1 MSVAP
6 FNPGKAASSP
16 VEGEK
21 SHSET
26 RKKVRI
32 LVIQLARLGDT
43 LQSLMA
49 LRAAKQLYPQLEV
62 HMVVRGRF
70 ADAAKNCP
78 WISGV
83 HVLPT
88 DEWIPSILQAMKEK
102 NASLDQVDFRSV
114 IGPAA
119 AWLAPLVDEPWHLA
133 FNWTY
138 SDSSSWLTALIPAYS
153 RYGYIRRK
161 DLSAGAA
168 DGWSHYVQAI
178 VQQQSPQN
186 IHLTD
191 ILTTQLLTALQLHVG
206 DPEQEATSRE
216 TLSHRFFNI
225 PKTALDGIRDEGRE
239 WRDPSRKWIGFQLG
253 AGHPAKSWDSA
264 SWAEL
269 AVRILSRHGECNLVL
284 LGNGEADRKTADH
297 ILEQLRENGLEDRSV
312 LSLVDQTDF
321 QLWAAI
327 VGRSQWIFSGD
338 TSVIHLASVLG
349 TRVVNLSIGPVRH
362 METGPYGNGHFVLQ
376 PDITCAACAG
386 VDGAT
391 SHRCREVITAD
402 IVYATWSYGA
412 SEWAHR
418 RETSF
423 EEHLKQIGSPHIDE
437 KVRIFRSRIRLSEEG
452 GGVNYELVQREK
464 KLLFAEWSA
473 AVTGHVARAWYC
485 GWTPQVAS
493 ETQSTAL
500 NPDLVRDLRKVSESV
515 DVLIK
520 VAEEGRRTSQQIQR
534 EAVRNRTRKV
544 MRVEE
549 RARLQELAL
558 KLSEID
564 RLLERLVRAQP
575 CFSPFLAL
583 QRVMMHNLSGD
594 DISDLGRQS
603 ALVWDQVVSGA
614 RVWRE
619 WLDATTTLI
628 RPRAVQ
634 NLKKEKP
641 SPDLSV

>member
-6 FNPGKAASSP
+6 FNPSKVAHSP

-21 SHSET
+21 SKSEAKQ
-26 RKKVRI
+26 RIRI
-32 LVIQLARLGDT
+32 LVVQLARLGDT

-49 LRAAKQLYPQLEV
+49 LRAAKQLYPQLEI
-62 HMVVRGRF
+62 HLVVRGRF
-70 ADAAKNCP
+70 SDAAKNCP
-78 WISGV
+78 WIHGV

-88 DEWIPSILQAMKEK
+88 DEWIPSILHAMKEK
-102 NASLDQVDFRSV
+102 NASLEQVDFRSV

-119 AWLAPLVDEPWHLA
+119 AWLAPLVDEPWHLV

-138 SDSSSWLTALIPAYS
+138 SDSSSWLAALMPALA

-168 DGWSHYVQAI
+168 DGWSHYIQAI

-216 TLSHRFFNI
+216 SLSHQFFNV
-225 PKTALDGIRDEGRE
+225 PRSTLEGIREEGRE
-239 WRDPSRKWIGFQLG
+239 WRDPSRKWIAFQLG
-253 AGHPAKSWDSA
+253 AGHAAKSWDES

-269 AVRILSRHGECNLVL
+269 AVRILARHGECNLVL
-284 LGNGEADRKTADH
+284 LGNGEADRRAAAH
-297 ILEQLRENGLEDRSV
+297 VLEQLRENGLEDRCV

-327 VGRSQWIFSGD
+327 IGRSQWVFSGD

-349 TRVVNLSIGPVRH
+349 TRIINLSIGPVRH
-362 METGPYGNGHFVLQ
+362 TETGPYGNGHFVLQ
-376 PDITCAACAG
+376 PDITCAVCAG
-386 VDGAT
+386 VEGAAV
-391 SHRCREVITAD
+391 HRCREAITPD
-402 IVYATWSYGA
+402 IVYATWSYGS

-423 EEHLKQIGSPHIDE
+423 EEHLRQIGSPGIDE
-437 KVRIFRSRIRLSEEG
+437 KVRIFRSRIRLSDEG
-452 GGVNYELVQREK
+452 GGVTYEPVQTTK

-473 AVTGHVARAWYC
+473 AVTGHMARAWYC
-485 GWTPQVAS
+485 GWTPRVAV
-493 ETQSTAL
+493 ETSAGAM
-500 NPDLVRDLRKVSESV
+500 NPELVRDLRKVSESV
-515 DVLIK
+515 EVLIK
-520 VAEEGRRTSQQIQR
+520 IAEEGRRTSQHIQR
-534 EAVRNRTRKV
+534 EAARNRTRKV

-594 DISDLGRQS
+594 DIADLGRQS
-603 ALVWDQVVSGA
+603 ALVWDQIVSGA

-634 NLKKEKP
+634 PRKIETP
-641 SPDLSV
+641 SPDLNV